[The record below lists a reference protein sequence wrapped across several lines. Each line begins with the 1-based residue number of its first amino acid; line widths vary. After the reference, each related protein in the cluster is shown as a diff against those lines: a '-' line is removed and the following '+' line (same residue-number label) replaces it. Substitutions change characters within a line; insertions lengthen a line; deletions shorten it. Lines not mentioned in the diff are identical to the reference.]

1 MDGVSVT
8 IADGVTTA
16 NAAGADL
23 GNVVI
28 TNAGPQFQ
36 IGSFAGENESI
47 NISSVEAA
55 DLGLNTTQTNNSG
68 FTSLSTINVIS
79 AAKASDALQVIDAAI
94 SEVSNARGDLGSFQ
108 ANTLE
113 ATQAKMRVELKN
125 LQEAESQIRDTD
137 FETEIAE
144 FTAAQIRQQV
154 ATAVL
159 SSANQQPQMILSLLR
174 G

>member
-1 MDGVSVT
+1 MWARAHRPQKPALD
-8 IADGVTTA
+8 IA
-16 NAAGADL
+16 
-23 GNVVI
+23 
-28 TNAGPQFQ
+28 NAGPQFQ
-36 IGSFAGENESI
+36 IGAFAGESTTV
-47 NISSVEAA
+47 NIASVASTA
-55 DLGLNTTQTNNSG
+55 LGLGVTDINGVANQFG
-68 FTSLSTINVIS
+68 SLNVVQVDT
-79 AAKASDALQVIDAAI
+79 AAKATDAIELIDAAI
-94 SEVSNARGDLGSFQ
+94 SEVSTNRGTLGSFQ

-125 LQEAESQIRDTD
+125 LTEAESQIRDTD